1 MVLTPRL
8 HRPSVFM
15 IAGDLSRVAR
25 NSLEQLYEALIEPQR
40 SESTMALLLVAYAI
54 VWTIYGTISHGSQ
67 DLHYDVGAM
76 FAWSHQITWSGPEH
90 PPLAAWLMRL
100 WVLVMPVADW
110 SFYMLG
116 IVVAT
121 IGLWIAWRLAGR
133 YLEPEKR
140 VIGVVLLTFM
150 PFYNFQALRYHE
162 TTVLTPFWAATTW
175 WFLRSLET
183 RRAGWAALAGL
194 GAAAS
199 MLGKYWSLFMLAG
212 LGFAAISDSRR
223 REYFR
228 SAAPWVTV
236 TVGAIAIAPHIVF
249 IATHGFTTFQF
260 PFERHPVTRA
270 AAVPWALYFLAGIAG
285 YMAIPIAL
293 TVLVTK
299 PRLAAIKD
307 TLWPTNPERRTFVIA
322 FVAPFLLAAIVAV
335 ITNTRM
341 APLWSIPGMTLLPV
355 VLLSSPL
362 VSTHRAAAI
371 RLLASAIIFPLAMVA
386 ISPAVAVVI
395 HFNGVPNYATHYR
408 LIADA
413 VERAWMT
420 HTDAPLRII
429 GSYLD
434 IVDGI
439 NEYFREQPATFFID
453 DPRYTPWVDQDR
465 IMREGIAIV
474 CPVQEVRCT
483 TLMKG
488 YSAQYGGQ
496 IDDVT
501 LARKYFGT
509 FDLPV
514 RYQIL
519 IIPPQAK

>member
-1 MVLTPRL
+1 MT
-8 HRPSVFM
+8 
-15 IAGDLSRVAR
+15 AADLGRVAR
-25 NSLEQLYEALIEPQR
+25 NAFEQLYDALIEPQR
-40 SESTMALLLVAYAI
+40 SERTMALLLVAYAI
-54 VWTIYGTISHGSQ
+54 VWTIYGAIAKSSQ
-67 DLHYDVGAM
+67 DLHLDIGAM

-100 WVLVMPVADW
+100 WLLVMPVADW
-110 SFYMLG
+110 SFYMLA

-150 PFYNFQALRYHE
+150 PFYNFHAFRYHE
-162 TTVLTPFWAATTW
+162 SSVLTPFWGATTL

-183 RRAGWAALAGL
+183 RRAGSAALAGL

-212 LGFAAISDSRR
+212 LGLAAMSDPRR

-260 PFERHPVTRA
+260 AFESHTTTGA
-270 AAVPWALYFLAGIAG
+270 ASVLWTLYFLAGIAG

-293 TVLVTK
+293 CVLVTQ

-307 TLWPTNPERRTFVIA
+307 TLWPTNPERRSFVIA

-335 ITNTRM
+335 IIRARM
-341 APLWSIPGMTLLPV
+341 DPLWSMSGMTLLPV

-362 VSTHRAAAI
+362 VSTHRTAAV
-371 RLLASAIIFPLAMVA
+371 RLLASAIIFPLAMVVV
-386 ISPAVAVVI
+386 SPAIAVVI
-395 HFNGVPNYATHYR
+395 HFNGVPNYGTQYR

-413 VERAWMT
+413 VERAWKAR
-420 HTDAPLRII
+420 TDAPLRIF
-429 GSYLD
+429 GSYLGV
-434 IVDGI
+434 IEGS
-439 NEYFREQPATFFID
+439 NEYFPQQPATFSID
-453 DPRYTPWVDQDR
+453 DPKRTPWVDQDR
-465 IMREGIAIV
+465 IKREGIAIV
-474 CPVQEVRCT
+474 CPVEVVTCT
-483 TLMKG
+483 AVMKD
-488 YSAQYGGQ
+488 YAAQYGNR
-496 IDDVT
+496 IEDVT
-501 LARKYFGT
+501 LAREYFGT
-509 FDLPV
+509 FDTPV
-514 RYQIL
+514 HYQIL